1 MIAHLNGTIAEKTPT
16 YAVIDCAGVGYLAHI
31 SLYTYSKIPN
41 VNGKAHLLIH
51 AIYREDAQLL
61 YGFAEHDER
70 EMFKHLI
77 SVSGVGGNTA
87 LLMLSALSVTD
98 IENAIAT
105 ANLALLKGVKGIGEK
120 TAQRIIVDLRGKVI
134 KGNVGSIPNVLSGGL
149 SPARTE
155 ALTALIAL
163 GFNKAAAEKALDSIL
178 RKEGTDLS
186 VEQLVKEGLKVL

>member
-16 YAVIDCAGVGYLAHI
+16 YVVIDCAGVGYLAHI

-61 YGFAEHDER
+61 YGFAEPAER
-70 EMFKHLI
+70 EMFKHLL

-87 LLMLSALSVTD
+87 LLMLSALSVAD

-134 KGNVGSIPNVLSGGL
+134 KGNAGSIPNVLAGGA

-155 ALTALIAL
+155 ALTALVAL

-178 RKEGTDLS
+178 RKEGADLS